1 MIGFILGGAF
11 VLMKLFGVYPV
22 AGWSWWIVLAP
33 LVLTVFWYE
42 VIERMFDLRR
52 RREERELQERH
63 KERIAKLTGVTPV
76 GKRK

>member
-33 LVLTVFWYE
+33 LALTVFWYE

-76 GKRK
+76 SKRK